1 MIISLHHAMP
11 IDEYRA
17 VDVFV
22 SDRNQIARTHG
33 SVSKQIA
40 NDSGVNGFEYVHLK
54 LVYPTRCAVLVLL
67 GVCEISTATAQ
78 HSRQRRSAL
87 F

>member
-1 MIISLHHAMP
+1 MP

-40 NDSGVNGFEYVHLK
+40 NDSGVNGFEYMYTKNLF
-54 LVYPTRCAVLVLL
+54 T
-67 GVCEISTATAQ
+67 Q
-78 HSRQRRSAL
+78 HAAL
-87 F
+87 FWFCLAFAKFPLRQHNTHDSEEVPSSR